1 MRRIRNLAILVLV
14 LAATLLS
21 IVPKGQAAADWPPIS
36 QEELAMK
43 DNPAEP
49 GALAMIL
56 YREEKFETEHSI
68 ENYYFRIKIFNAEG
82 KKYANIEIPFV
93 KGDAQVQDVHAR
105 TIHPDGKIIESDAK
119 VMEKLMVK
127 EGDISIL
134 EKTFTLP
141 DVIPG
146 SIIEY
151 RYKIQRDPG
160 VFYNAY
166 WRLQEELY
174 TRRAHFVFIPYV
186 PNDPGAPSL
195 LWRAVRAPGVSPQK
209 QKDGSYALDI
219 QDMAGLEDEEFMLPE
234 EELRGRVEFLYT
246 DEQHTPNP
254 KDYWDKVGKERADAQ
269 DKFIGKRSSI
279 RDIVNQV
286 TKPDDAPEVKLRKLY
301 TRAQQIHNVDD
312 EPKKTDQEAKRQKPK
327 DNNNV
332 DDVLKHGAGTNDDV
346 NRFFEA
352 LAQAVGFEASDL
364 WVALRTD
371 GLFHPQFEDRKELD
385 DLIVYVHAGD
395 KTYFL
400 DPSVALCPFGILPWY
415 ETNVTG
421 LRPTK
426 QGAVFV
432 EIPPIPSA
440 DSVTARNLQLKLDP
454 DGTLSGTL
462 TIRFSGETAL
472 HYRHIARDED
482 DAGKKK
488 LITDKVKEWMP
499 SNAKFELTSVTGWD
513 TPDTPL
519 EAQGKL
525 QLPGMAESVG
535 RRLLLPI
542 GFYEAGQRQLFDASA
557 RKQDIYFQYP
567 YQDVDEI
574 VVQLPAGFQA
584 GALPAPQVVDPG
596 GQLRYEISAK
606 QDGTSLHVE
615 RKLIVG
621 GLNFQAA
628 NYGALRKFFSTAKS
642 NDEQQLVLQATAS
655 GNN

>member
-1 MRRIRNLAILVLV
+1 LSLI
-14 LAATLLS
+14 LAATLIS

-56 YREEKFETEHSI
+56 FREERVETQHSF
-68 ENYYFRIKIFNAEG
+68 ENYYFRIKIFKDEG
-82 KKYANIEIPFV
+82 KKYANIEIPFI
-93 KGDAQVQDVHAR
+93 KGDAQVQDLRAR

-119 VMEKLMVK
+119 VMEKLAIK
-127 EGDISIL
+127 DGDISIL

-151 RYKIQRDPG
+151 RYKIQRDPDAY
-160 VFYNAY
+160 YNTY

-174 TRRAHFVFIPYV
+174 TRRAHFVFIP
-186 PNDPGAPSL
+186 PDSGGLPL
-195 LWRAVRAPGVSPQK
+195 ILRAVRATGISPQK
-209 QKDGSYALDI
+209 QKDGSYVLDI
-219 QDMAGLEDEEFMLPE
+219 QDMAGLEEEEFMLPE
-234 EELRGRVEFLYT
+234 EELRGRVEFIFRD
-246 DEQHTPNP
+246 DEPTPNP

-269 DKFIGKRSSI
+269 DKFIGKRSSM
-279 RDIVNQV
+279 RDIVSQV
-286 TKPDDAPEVKLRKLY
+286 TKPEDAPEVKLRKLY
-301 TRAQQIHNVDD
+301 ARAQQIHNVDD
-312 EPKKTDQEAKRQKPK
+312 EPKKTDQEAKRQKAK

-332 DDVLKHGAGTNDDV
+332 DDVLKHGSGTSEDV

-352 LAQAVGFEASDL
+352 LVQAAGFESSDV
-364 WVALRTD
+364 WVAQRTD
-371 GLFHPQFEDRKELD
+371 GLFHPQFEERKELN
-385 DLIVYVHAGD
+385 DLIVYVHAAD

-400 DPSVALCPFGILPWY
+400 DPAVGLCPFGILPWY

-432 EIPPIPSA
+432 DIPPVPSA

-462 TIRFSGETAL
+462 TIRFTGETAL
-472 HYRHIARDED
+472 HYRHAGRDED

-557 RKQDIYFQYP
+557 RKQDIYFHYP

-584 GALPAPQVVDPG
+584 GALPTPQVVDPG

-621 GLNFQAA
+621 GLNFQSA